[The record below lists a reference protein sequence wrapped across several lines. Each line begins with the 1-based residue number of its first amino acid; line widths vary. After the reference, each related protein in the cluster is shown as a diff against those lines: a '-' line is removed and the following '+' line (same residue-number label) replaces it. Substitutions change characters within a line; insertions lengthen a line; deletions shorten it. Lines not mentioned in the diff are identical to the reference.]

1 MDFAAKQMISLPMP
15 AGPFNQRTERWSM
28 EKKEIRGSNLSS
40 RAFTIFELVVFLGIL
55 AVVLG
60 FGYPPFQRYYT
71 NGHLRSAA
79 RGIAA
84 DFADQKQRAMTG
96 VLAVSVGFRVHRL
109 ALNLGANE
117 YTLQRC
123 TTTAIPCLAWENIQ
137 VKSLNQYG
145 NDIVFDPGQTNPANV
160 EFQTRGTVTPAT
172 IVMTNGRGSRA
183 TIRSN
188 ISGRT
193 HVEFNM
199 Q

>member
-1 MDFAAKQMISLPMP
+1 MDFAMKKMISFPMP
-15 AGPFNQRTERWSM
+15 ASPFHQRTERWSM
-28 EKKEIRGSNLSS
+28 GKKRFRRIKLSP
-40 RAFTIFELVVFLGIL
+40 RAFTVIELLVFLGIL

-60 FGYPPFQRYYT
+60 FGYPSFQRYYT
-71 NGHLRSAA
+71 NGHLRTAA
-79 RGIAA
+79 RGMFA

-96 VLAVSVGFRVHRL
+96 VLAVPAGFRLHRL
-109 ALNLGANE
+109 ALNLGANQ

-123 TTTAIPCLAWENIQ
+123 TSTNNPCLAWENMQ

-145 NDIVFDPGQTNPANV
+145 NDIVFDPGQTNPQNV
-160 EFQTRGTVTPAT
+160 EFQTRGTVTQAT

-193 HVEFNM
+193 HVEFDM
-199 Q
+199 R

>member
-1 MDFAAKQMISLPMP
+1 MDFAAEQMISLPMP
-15 AGPFNQRTERWSM
+15 AGPFNQRTERWPM
-28 EKKEIRGSNLSS
+28 EKKEIRGINLSS

-84 DFADQKQRAMTG
+84 DFAEQKQRAMTG
-96 VLAVSVGFRVHRL
+96 VLTGLGGVRVHRL
-109 ALNLGANE
+109 ALNLGANQ

-123 TTTAIPCLAWENIQ
+123 TTPDNLCPGWEDIQ
-137 VKSLNQYG
+137 FRSLNQYG
-145 NDIVFDPGQTNPANV
+145 NDIVFDPGETNATNV
-160 EFQTRGTVTPAT
+160 EFQTRGTVTQAT
-172 IVMTNGRGSRA
+172 IVLTNGRGSKAR
-183 TIRSN
+183 IQSN
-188 ISGRT
+188 VSGRT
-193 HVEFNM
+193 YVDFDM

>member
-1 MDFAAKQMISLPMP
+1 MDFAKNGIRPPKPIALP
-15 AGPFNQRTERWSM
+15 QERAERRSM
-28 EKKEIRGSNLSS
+28 RKKRFHGSKLSP
-40 RAFTIFELVVFLGIL
+40 RAFTILELVVILGIL
-55 AVVLG
+55 AVVMG
-60 FGYPPFQRYYT
+60 FGYPSFQRYYT

-79 RGIAA
+79 RGMVA

-96 VLAVSVGFRVHRL
+96 DLAVQGVRVHRL
-109 ALNLGANE
+109 ILNLGANQ

-123 TTTAIPCLAWENIQ
+123 TTTANPCLAWEDMQ

-145 NDIVFDPGQTNPANV
+145 NDIVFDPARTDPPNI

-172 IVMTNGRGSRA
+172 IVLTNGRRSTA
-183 TIRSN
+183 TIQSN

-193 HVEFNM
+193 YVDFSM